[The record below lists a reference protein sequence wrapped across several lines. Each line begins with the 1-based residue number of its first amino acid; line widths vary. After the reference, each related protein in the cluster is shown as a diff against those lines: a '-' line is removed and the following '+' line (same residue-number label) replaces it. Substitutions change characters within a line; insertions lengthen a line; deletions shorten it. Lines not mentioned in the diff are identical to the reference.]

1 MPCAVRNPGS
11 GLMACDSPGPV
22 ATLTDVMDTDHP
34 WPEPLRRMPDGTVK
48 QINPYSGT
56 SVWTVPGR
64 GDRPLASGLPAPA
77 PIDHAL
83 DGRHCAFCE
92 LRYFDTPPEKS
103 RLVADPDGWHL
114 LRGLAADRIESS
126 VAQFRRIPNL
136 FEIVAYDYWRLNY
149 GFEPGSDARQR
160 HDHYLATQRG
170 RVHVEAMIRTR
181 AMASG
186 MSEEQWAAL
195 TPADKAQRA
204 MSFFA
209 GTHDVIVARRHF
221 VDGASTTDQLAAS
234 GSLTPDEHA
243 AYLRFTVDAL
253 RSVYEANRYARYV
266 AVFQNWLRPAGASF
280 DHLHKQLVAVDER
293 SVRTEHEL
301 RRLRDNLNLYN
312 EFAVDY
318 AARQNLIVAENEYA
332 VAFAGFG
339 HRYPSLE
346 VYSKSACARP
356 WEQPSDDLRSFSDLL
371 HACHAATGAAVPS
384 NEEWHYQP
392 PDVDLPMPLRT
403 VLKWRVSTLAG
414 FEGGTKIYLN
424 TIDPWQLRDRVVR
437 ALFDLREAGRI
448 APDLRIATECT
459 CRPNSLKYN
468 PLLH

>member
-1 MPCAVRNPGS
+1 
-11 GLMACDSPGPV
+11 MAS
-22 ATLTDVMDTDHP
+22 LTPVMDTDHP

-64 GDRPLASGLPAPA
+64 GSRPIASGLPAPG
-77 PIDHAL
+77 PIDHELA
-83 DGRHCAFCE
+83 GRHCAFCE
-92 LRYFDTPPEKS
+92 GRYFDTPPEKA

-114 LRGLAADRIESS
+114 LRGVGADRIEDS

-136 FEIVAYDYWRLNY
+136 FEIVGYDYWRLNY
-149 GFEPGSDARQR
+149 GFEPGREARDHHDRYVATDVGLR
-160 HDHYLATQRG
+160 HVD
-170 RVHVEAMIRTR
+170 AMIRTR
-181 AMASG
+181 AMAGG
-186 MSEEQWAAL
+186 MSEAEWSAL
-195 TPADKAQRA
+195 TPHEVAQRA

-209 GTHDVIVARRHF
+209 GTHDVIVARRHY

-243 AYLRFTVDAL
+243 AYVSFTVEAL
-253 RSVYEANRYARYV
+253 RSLYEANRYARYV

-318 AARQNLIVAENEYA
+318 AARQNLIVAENAYA

-339 HRYPSLE
+339 HRYPAIE
-346 VYSKSACARP
+346 IYSKSESCRP
-356 WEQPSDDLRSFSDLL
+356 WEQSAEELRGFADLL
-371 HACHAATGAAVPS
+371 HACHAATGTQVPC

-392 PDVDLPMPLRT
+392 PDVDLPMPWRT

-424 TIDPWQLRDRVVR
+424 TIDPWHVRDRVVG
-437 ALFDLREAGRI
+437 ALFALREQGRI
-448 APDLRIATECT
+448 RGDIRIATECG

-468 PLLH
+468 PLLRRP